1 VPTTRGWSIGGIGL
15 LLWLGGRAYGSRP
28 LEQVG
33 FALVALLF
41 VAVGVVRLGR
51 HELHVSRRVTPERA
65 RAGRP
70 VRVTLNFHNRGSGPA
85 PLLLMED
92 RVPAEVSGRARFTLR
107 GIEPGGK
114 RETSYQLRPQARGRY
129 VVGPLT
135 VTVVDPFGLARS
147 SSPTALETVFLVHP
161 QTESLALPRDLG
173 ERRTAA
179 SSALKQPTGAR
190 GEDFYTLRE
199 YGEGDDLR
207 KIHWPSTAKQGKY
220 MIRQEE
226 TPWHTRSTIVLDDRR
241 SAHEGVGESSSFERS
256 IQAAASL
263 LLLYD
268 RTGYGFKLAT
278 AHRAGVGTG
287 KGLEHLHR
295 AMDMLAVVQ
304 ASGARD
310 GDESLVARLTEIE
323 ARGIAEETLVL
334 VCGHLDAQAAVA
346 LARCRRLYRQVLAV
360 TFPPHRFGSG
370 TTKQRWEGER
380 ETVDATSL
388 LGRSGVRTLVLGPGE
403 ALGPAWGA
411 LSSGRLRGG
420 DPAWARKPE
429 LV

>member
-1 VPTTRGWSIGGIGL
+1 VPTTRGWAIGGIGL
-15 LLWLGGRAYGSRP
+15 LLWVGGRAYGSRP

-41 VAVGVVRLGR
+41 VALGVVRLGR
-51 HELHVSRRVTPERA
+51 HEVNVSRRVTPERA
-65 RAGRP
+65 RAGQP
-70 VRVTLNFHNRGSGPA
+70 VRVTLSFHNRGSGSA

-92 RVPAEVSGRARFTLR
+92 KVPARVSGQARFTLR
-107 GIEPGGK
+107 GIEPGGR
-114 RETSYQLRPQARGRY
+114 RETSYRLQPRARGRY
-129 VVGPLT
+129 AIGPLT

-147 SSPTALETVFLVHP
+147 ASATAHETVFLVHP
-161 QTESLALPRDLG
+161 PTESLGLPRDLG

-179 SSALKQPTGAR
+179 SSQLKQPTGAR

-199 YGEGDDLR
+199 YAQGDDLR

-241 SAHEGVGESSSFERS
+241 SAHEGVGESSSFERA
-256 IQAAASL
+256 IQGAASL
-263 LLLYD
+263 LLLYN
-268 RTGYGFKLAT
+268 RTGYGFKLVT
-278 AHRAGVGTG
+278 AHGAGVSTG
-287 KGLEHLHR
+287 KGAEHLHR
-295 AMDMLAVVQ
+295 SMDMLAILDS
-304 ASGARD
+304 SGPPED
-310 GDESLVARLTEIE
+310 DDSLAARLAEIE

-334 VCGHLDAQAAVA
+334 VCGHLDANTAVA

-370 TTKQRWEGER
+370 TTKQRWEGEK
-380 ETVDATSL
+380 ETLDATTL

-403 ALGPAWGA
+403 ALGPAWA
-411 LSSGRLRGG
+411 TLSSGRLRGG

>member
-1 VPTTRGWSIGGIGL
+1 VPTIRGWSIGGIGL
-15 LLWLGGRAYGSRP
+15 ILWLGGRAYGSRP

-70 VRVTLNFHNRGSGPA
+70 VQVTLSFHNRGAGSA

-92 RVPAEVSGRARFTLR
+92 RVPRGVSGRARFTLS

-129 VVGPLT
+129 AVGPLR
-135 VTVVDPFGLARS
+135 VTIVDPFGLARS
-147 SSPTALETVFLVHP
+147 SSATAPESVFLVHP

-199 YGEGDDLR
+199 YAQGDDLR
-207 KIHWPSTAKQGKY
+207 KVHWPSTAKQGKY

-226 TPWHTRSTIVLDDRR
+226 TPWHTRSTIMLDDRR
-241 SAHEGVGESSSFERS
+241 SAHEGLGESSSFERS

-263 LLLYD
+263 LLLYN
-268 RTGYGFKLAT
+268 RTGYGFNLVA
-278 AHRAGVGTG
+278 AHGADVGTG
-287 KGLEHLHR
+287 KGSEHLNR
-295 AMDMLAVVQ
+295 AMDMLATLQ
-304 ASGARD
+304 ASGPPTA
-310 GDESLVARLTEIE
+310 DESLGARLTEIE

-334 VCGHLDAQAAVA
+334 VCGHLDAHAAVA

-370 TTKQRWEGER
+370 TTKQRWEGEK

-388 LGRSGVRTLVLGPGE
+388 LRRSGVRTLVLGPGE

>member
-1 VPTTRGWSIGGIGL
+1 VPTTRGWSIGVIGL
-15 LLWLGGRAYGSRP
+15 ILWLGGRAYGSRP

-33 FALVALLF
+33 FALVAMLF

-70 VRVTLNFHNRGSGPA
+70 VRVTLHFHNRGAGSA

-92 RVPAEVSGRARFTLR
+92 RVPRGVSGRARFTLS

-129 VVGPLT
+129 AVGPLT
-135 VTVVDPFGLARS
+135 VTIVDPFGLARS
-147 SSPTALETVFLVHP
+147 RSATAPETVFLVHP

-199 YGEGDDLR
+199 YAQGDDLR

-241 SAHEGVGESSSFERS
+241 SAHEGLGESSSFERS

-263 LLLYD
+263 LLLYN
-268 RTGYGFKLAT
+268 RTGYGFKLVA
-278 AHRAGVGTG
+278 AHGAEVGTG
-287 KGLEHLHR
+287 KGSEHLNR
-295 AMDMLAVVQ
+295 AMDMLAILQ
-304 ASGARD
+304 ASGPST
-310 GDESLVARLTEIE
+310 GDESVAARLTEIE

-334 VCGHLDAQAAVA
+334 VCGHLDAHAAVA

-370 TTKQRWEGER
+370 TTKQRWEGEK

-388 LGRSGVRTLVLGPGE
+388 LSRSGVRTLVLGPGE
-403 ALGPAWGA
+403 ALGPAWSA

>member
-1 VPTTRGWSIGGIGL
+1 VPTARGWSIGGIGL
-15 LLWLGGRAYGSRP
+15 ILWLVGRAYGTRP

-41 VAVGVVRLGR
+41 VALGVVRLGR
-51 HELHVSRRVTPERA
+51 HELQVSRRVTPERA

-70 VRVTLNFHNRGSGPA
+70 VRVTLNFHNQGSGSA

-92 RVPAEVSGRARFTLR
+92 RIPRGVTGRARFTLR

-129 VVGPLT
+129 AVGPLT

-147 SSPTALETVFLVHP
+147 SSATALETVFLVHP

-199 YGEGDDLR
+199 YAHGDDLR
-207 KIHWPSTAKQGKY
+207 KVHWPSTAKQGKY

-241 SAHEGVGESSSFERS
+241 SAHERVGESSSFERS

-278 AHRAGVGTG
+278 AHGGGVGTG
-287 KGLEHLHR
+287 KGSEHLHR
-295 AMDMLAVVQ
+295 AMDMLAILQ
-304 ASGARD
+304 ASGPPA
-310 GDESLVARLTEIE
+310 GDESLASRLTEIE

-334 VCGHLDAQAAVA
+334 VCGHLDAHAAVA

-388 LGRSGVRTLVLGPGE
+388 LGRSGVRTLILGPGE